1 LQWPVSYRKLACLFF
16 MNFTTQAA
24 QDIAGKIERD
34 PIEIRHWRQLLILC
48 FDQKSV
54 ETLQTLQVVCS
65 AIDQIWNKKR
75 QTAKEVHDAAKQKQR
90 STGSREPLP
99 PLSVTAIA
107 LSGKQKETLIKLSR
121 EPQSPELLFRFGRH
135 LEQDFELPQSAHA
148 IYSRALALEP
158 DDDALVAKIKEAIKR
173 IDTAA
178 ARHGETTE
186 HMPKLDTVIAPE
198 SMGVKSPSHHRPS
211 AAALIKRTGRLSVD
225 RSRIE
230 PAKSPASETAW
241 PETQKRLD
249 EKMTALIVLAA
260 QVCETAP
267 RPMRLPRSIAP
278 FQWLEFLEGHISMLL
293 ETLTAQDINLNITV
307 NIEEAPRHDVEA
319 RGYLVAS
326 LMEEIEREMTAL
338 KPAKP
343 SGKATVRL
351 PVAGVDD
358 IFNRIE
364 AGALEEAEA
373 QMRYLDR
380 SVPKDQASEVWFHLG
395 LAFQNNHENQRAM
408 TAYGRACELNPNNLQ
423 ACFNSGMIQHEE
435 GMLHPALKSYER
447 SLEIDPQQAKI
458 WCNLGALQFQLGE
471 FQKSVDSFNKAVAL
485 KPDYAR
491 AWDNLAGSLCALD
504 QLDEA
509 ERCCRRAL
517 NFKDGYADPYFKL
530 GSISFQRGRM
540 EEAEEAFRKV
550 LEVNPGY
557 PLAGH
562 YLAMVLARTKRLE
575 EALEI
580 CERAATPPGET
591 ELPSQA
597 WMEMGFNLYE
607 RGEYEL
613 AIRAYE
619 RALTF
624 TPERAVV
631 WLDAGVAHQ
640 QMGKLDQA
648 RRHYEQAVELEPDL
662 ARAWHNLGLVKQELG
677 DRHGAQEALDEAE
690 RLLARGR

>member
-1 LQWPVSYRKLACLFF
+1 

-24 QDIAGKIERD
+24 QDIAGKLERD

-48 FDQKSV
+48 FDQKAV
-54 ETLQTLQVVCS
+54 ETLQTLQVVVT
-65 AIDQIWNKKR
+65 AIEQIWNQKR
-75 QTAKEVHDAAKQKQR
+75 QAAREIHDAAKQKAR
-90 STGSREPLP
+90 TTGSRDPLP
-99 PLSVTAIA
+99 PATITAIT
-107 LSGKQKETLIKLSR
+107 LTNRQKDVLLKLSR
-121 EPQSPELLFRFGRH
+121 DPDSAELMSRFGRLLH
-135 LEQDFELPQSAHA
+135 EDFGLAQSAEA
-148 IYSRALALEP
+148 VYTRALALV
-158 DDDALVAKIKEAIKR
+158 DDDTLEAKIKEALRRLDAEAK
-173 IDTAA
+173 A
-178 ARHGETTE
+178 GETTE
-186 HMPKLDTVIAPE
+186 NLPKVQAAIAPE
-198 SMGVKSPSHHRPS
+198 SMGVKSPTHHRPS

-230 PAKSPASETAW
+230 PKAPVSRGESAW
-241 PETQKRLD
+241 PDAQKKLD
-249 EKMTALIVLAA
+249 EKMAGLIALAE

-293 ETLTAQDINLNITV
+293 ETLAAQDINIPITV
-307 NIEEAPRHDVEA
+307 SVESAPREDVEA
-319 RGYLVAS
+319 RAYLIGG
-326 LMEEIEREMTAL
+326 LMDEIERELTAL

-343 SGKATVRL
+343 AGKATVRL

-358 IFNRIE
+358 IFDRIE
-364 AGALEEAEA
+364 AGALDEAET

-395 LAFQNNHENQRAM
+395 LAFQNDRENQRAM
-408 TAYGRACELNPNNLQ
+408 SAYARAVELNPNNLQ

-471 FQKSVDSFNKAVAL
+471 FQKSVESFHQAVEL

-509 ERCCRRAL
+509 ERCCHRAL
-517 NFKDGYADPYFKL
+517 NYKDGYADPYFKL
-530 GSISFQRGRM
+530 GSIYFQRGDLNA
-540 EEAEEAFRKV
+540 AEESFRRV

-562 YLAMVLARTKRLE
+562 YLAMVLARSGRLQ
-575 EALEI
+575 EALEAI
-580 CERAATPPGET
+580 ERAATPPGET

-607 RGEYEL
+607 CGDYEG

-624 TPERAVV
+624 TPERAVI
-631 WLDAGVAHQ
+631 WLDAGVVHQ
-640 QMGKLDQA
+640 QKGKLDQA

-662 ARAWHNLGLVKQELG
+662 ARAWHNLGLVRLEIG
-677 DRHGAQEALDEAE
+677 DRKGGQAALDEAE

>member
-1 LQWPVSYRKLACLFF
+1 

-34 PIEIRHWRQLLILC
+34 PAEIRHWRQLLILC
-48 FDQKSV
+48 FDQKAV
-54 ETLQTLQVVCS
+54 ETLQTLQVIAT
-65 AIDQIWNKKR
+65 AIEQIWNLKR
-75 QTAKEVHDAAKQKQR
+75 QEAKEVHDAAKQKAR
-90 STGSREPLP
+90 TTGSRDPLP
-99 PLSVTAIA
+99 SATVTSVT
-107 LSGKQKETLIKLSR
+107 LTSRQKDVMVKLSR
-121 EPQSPELLFRFGRH
+121 DPDSAELMARFGRMLH
-135 LEQDFELPQSAHA
+135 EDFGLAQSAEA
-148 IYSRALALEP
+148 VYTRALALVE
-158 DDDALVAKIKEAIKR
+158 DDALEAKIKEALKR
-173 IDTAA
+173 IDRESRENESTETLPRIETA
-178 ARHGETTE
+178 
-186 HMPKLDTVIAPE
+186 LAPE
-198 SMGVKSPSHHRPS
+198 SMGVKSPTHHRPS

-225 RSRIE
+225 RGRIE
-230 PAKSPASETAW
+230 PKVQPASHESAW
-241 PETQKRLD
+241 PDTQKKLD
-249 EKMTALIVLAA
+249 EKMTGLVSLAA
-260 QVCETAP
+260 QICETAP

-293 ETLTAQDINLNITV
+293 DTLAAQDINIRTTV
-307 NIEEAPRHDVEA
+307 SVESAPREDVEA
-319 RGYLVAS
+319 RTYLIS
-326 LMEEIEREMTAL
+326 GLMDEIERELTAL
-338 KPAKP
+338 KPARP
-343 SGKATVRL
+343 PGKATVRL

-358 IFNRIE
+358 IFERIE
-364 AGALEEAEA
+364 AGALDEAEA

-395 LAFQNNHENQRAM
+395 LAFQNDRANQRAM
-408 TAYGRACELNPNNLQ
+408 AAYARAVEFNPNNLQ

-435 GMLHPALKSYER
+435 GMLYPALKSYER

-471 FQKSVDSFNKAVAL
+471 FQKSVESFNKAVEL

-509 ERCCRRAL
+509 ERCCHRAL
-517 NFKDGYADPYFKL
+517 NYKDGYADPYFKL
-530 GSISFQRGRM
+530 GSIYFQRGQV
-540 EEAEEAFRKV
+540 EAAEESFRKV
-550 LEVNPGY
+550 IEVNPGY

-562 YLAMVLARTKRLE
+562 YLAMVLARSGRLE
-575 EALEI
+575 EALAEI
-580 CERAATPPGET
+580 ERASTPPGET

-607 RGEYEL
+607 CGEYEH

-624 TPERAVV
+624 TPERAVL
-631 WLDAGVAHQ
+631 WLDAGVVHQ
-640 QMGKLDQA
+640 QQGKLDQA

-662 ARAWHNLGLVKQELG
+662 ARAWHNLGLVRNELG
-677 DRHGAQEALDEAE
+677 DHKGGQKALDEAE

>member
-1 LQWPVSYRKLACLFF
+1 

-24 QDIAGKIERD
+24 QDITSKIERD
-34 PIEIRHWRQLLILC
+34 PAEIRHWRQLLILC
-48 FDQKSV
+48 FDQKAV
-54 ETLQTLQVVCS
+54 ESLQVLQVVCS
-65 AIDQIWNKKR
+65 AIDQIWNSKR
-75 QTAKEVHDAAKQKQR
+75 LLAKEAHEIAKQKQR
-90 STGSREPLP
+90 TTGSREPLP
-99 PLSVTAIA
+99 ALTVTAIA
-107 LSGKQKETLIKLSR
+107 LTGKQKDTLVKLSR

-135 LEQDFELPQSAHA
+135 LEQDFDLPQSAHA
-148 IYSRALALEP
+148 IYLRAVALEP
-158 DDDALVAKIKEAIKR
+158 EDEALLARINEAIQR
-173 IDTAA
+173 LDAQAA
-178 ARHGETTE
+178 KQGETTE
-186 HMPKLDTVIAPE
+186 HMPRLDTAIAPE
-198 SMGVKSPSHHRPS
+198 SMGVRSPSHHRPS

-230 PAKSPASETAW
+230 PARTPANETAW

-249 EKMTALIVLAA
+249 EKMTALVGLAA

-278 FQWLEFLEGHISMLL
+278 FQWLEFLEGHINMLL
-293 ETLTAQDINLNITV
+293 ETLAAQDVKLNVTV
-307 NIEEAPRHDVEA
+307 NLEEAPRTEVES
-319 RGYLVAS
+319 RTYLITA
-326 LMEEIEREMTAL
+326 LMEEIERELIAL

-343 SGKATVRL
+343 PGKATVRL

-358 IFNRIE
+358 IFDRIE

-395 LAFQNNHENQRAM
+395 LAYQNNHENQRAM
-408 TAYGRACELNPNNLQ
+408 AAYGRACELNPVNLQ

-435 GMLHPALKSYER
+435 GMLYPALKSYER

-471 FQKSVDSFNKAVAL
+471 FQKSVDSFNHAVTL

-509 ERCCRRAL
+509 ENCCRRAL

-530 GSISFQRGRM
+530 GSIYFQRGRM
-540 EEAEEAFRKV
+540 DEAEESFRKV
-550 LEVNPGY
+550 IEVNPGY

-562 YLAMVLARTKRLE
+562 YLAMVLARTRRLE

-580 CERAATPPGET
+580 CERAATPAGET

-597 WMEMGFNLYE
+597 WVEMGFNLYE

-648 RRHYEQAVELEPDL
+648 RRHYEQAVDLEPDL
-662 ARAWHNLGLVKQELG
+662 ARAWHNLGMVKQELG
-677 DRHGAQEALDEAE
+677 DRHGGQEALDEAE

>member
-1 LQWPVSYRKLACLFF
+1 

-24 QDIAGKIERD
+24 QDISGKIEHD

-48 FDQKSV
+48 FDQKAV
-54 ETLQTLQVVCS
+54 ETLQTLQVVVS
-65 AIDQIWNKKR
+65 AIEQIWNQKR
-75 QTAKEVHDAAKQKQR
+75 QIAKAAHEAAKQRQR
-90 STGSREPLP
+90 QTGSREPLP
-99 PLSVTAIA
+99 PSTVTSIA
-107 LSGKQKETLIKLSR
+107 LTNRQKDTLIKLSR
-121 EPQSPELLFRFGRH
+121 APDSAEQMARFAKA
-135 LEQDFELPQSAHA
+135 LEEDFGLPQSSHA
-148 IYSRALALEP
+148 IYTRALALVE
-158 DDDALVAKIKEAIKR
+158 DDALEAKIKEALHR
-173 IDTAA
+173 LDTAA
-178 ARHGETTE
+178 SKAGDTTE
-186 HMPKLDTVIAPE
+186 ILPKLDTVIAPE
-198 SMGVKSPSHHRPS
+198 SMGVKSPTHHRPS
-211 AAALIKRTGRLSVD
+211 AAALIKRSGRLSVD
-225 RSRIE
+225 RSKIE
-230 PAKSPASETAW
+230 APRSAPQQTAW
-241 PETQKRLD
+241 PDIQKKLE
-249 EKMTALIVLAA
+249 EKMTGLVALAA

-278 FQWLEFLEGHISMLL
+278 FQWIEFLEGHINMLL
-293 ETLTAQDINLNITV
+293 ETLAAQDINLKTTV
-307 NIEEAPRHDVEA
+307 NPATAPGHDVEA
-319 RGYLVAS
+319 RTELVTG
-326 LMEEIEREMTAL
+326 LMEEIERELTAL
-338 KPAKP
+338 KPARAP
-343 SGKATVRL
+343 GKATVRL

-358 IFNRIE
+358 IFDRIE
-364 AGALEEAEA
+364 AGALSEAEA

-408 TAYGRACELNPNNLQ
+408 AAYARAVELNANNLQ
-423 ACFNSGMIQHEE
+423 ACFNIGMIQHEE

-447 SLEIDPQQAKI
+447 SLEIDPQQPKI

-471 FQKSVDSFNKAVAL
+471 FQQSVESFNRAVTL

-509 ERCCRRAL
+509 ERCCHRAL

-530 GSISFQRGRM
+530 GSIYFQRGQLQ
-540 EEAEEAFRKV
+540 ESGESFRKV

-562 YLAMVLARTKRLE
+562 YLAMVLARNGELE
-575 EALEI
+575 QALEVI
-580 CERAATPPGET
+580 ERAATPPGET

-607 RGEYEL
+607 LGEFEL

-624 TPERAVV
+624 TPERAVI
-631 WLDAGVAHQ
+631 WLDAGVVHQ
-640 QMGKLDQA
+640 AKGKLDQA

-662 ARAWHNLGLVKQELG
+662 ARAWHNLGLVRMEIG
-677 DRHGAQEALDEAE
+677 DRVGGQEALDEAE

>member
-1 LQWPVSYRKLACLFF
+1 

-24 QDIAGKIERD
+24 QDIAGKLDRD

-48 FDQKSV
+48 FDQKAV
-54 ETLQTLQVVCS
+54 ETLQTLQVVVT
-65 AIDQIWNKKR
+65 AIEQIWNQKR
-75 QTAKEVHDAAKQKQR
+75 QAARDVHDAAKQKAR
-90 STGSREPLP
+90 TSGSRDPLP
-99 PLSVTAIA
+99 SPTVTSIS
-107 LSGKQKETLIKLSR
+107 LTNRQKDTLLKLSR
-121 EPQSPELLFRFGRH
+121 DPDSAENMSRFGRLLH
-135 LEQDFELPQSAHA
+135 EDFALPQSAHA
-148 IYSRALALEP
+148 IYTRALALVE
-158 DDDALVAKIKEAIKR
+158 DDALEAKIKEALAR
-173 IDTAA
+173 IESESKQSDSTETLPKIGTA
-178 ARHGETTE
+178 
-186 HMPKLDTVIAPE
+186 IAPE
-198 SMGVKSPSHHRPS
+198 SMGVKSPTHHRPS

-230 PAKSPASETAW
+230 PKATAAPTETAW
-241 PETQKRLD
+241 PETQKKLE
-249 EKMTALIVLAA
+249 EKMNALVALAA

-278 FQWLEFLEGHISMLL
+278 FQWLEFLEGHISILL
-293 ETLTAQDINLNITV
+293 DTLAAQEVTLHPTV
-307 NIEEAPRHDVEA
+307 RLDSTPREDVEA
-319 RGYLVAS
+319 RTYLING
-326 LMEEIEREMTAL
+326 LMEEIERELTAL

-343 SGKATVRL
+343 AGKATVRL

-358 IFNRIE
+358 IFDRIE
-364 AGALEEAEA
+364 AGSLDEAEK

-408 TAYGRACELNPNNLQ
+408 SAYARAVELNPENLQ

-447 SLEIDPQQAKI
+447 SLEIDPQQPKI

-471 FQKSVDSFNKAVAL
+471 FQKSVESFNRAVSL

-509 ERCCRRAL
+509 ERCCHRAL
-517 NFKDGYADPYFKL
+517 NYKDGYADPYFKL
-530 GSISFQRGRM
+530 GSIYFQRGDVAA
-540 EEAEEAFRKV
+540 AEESFRRV

-562 YLAMVLARTKRLE
+562 YLAMVLARSGRLE
-575 EALEI
+575 EALEVI
-580 CERAATPPGET
+580 ERAATPSGET

-607 RGEYEL
+607 RGEYEH

-624 TPERAVV
+624 TPERAVI
-631 WLDAGVAHQ
+631 WLDAGVVHQ
-640 QMGKLDQA
+640 QKGKLDQA

-662 ARAWHNLGLVKQELG
+662 ARAWHNLGLVRQEIG
-677 DRHGAQEALDEAE
+677 DQKGGQEALDEAE